1 VSADRLDF
9 TNPAAVRAWLVDLR
23 VAVDDAGAVA
33 EDMLRPARK
42 RALGQ
47 TEHARLYGD
56 ARAKLAAL
64 LSYADPPPEDN
75 GAAPVH

>member
-9 TNPAAVRAWLVDLR
+9 ANPAALRAWLVDLR
-23 VAVDDAGAVA
+23 VAVDDAGAVT
-33 EDMLRPARK
+33 EDLLRPHRE
-42 RALGQ
+42 RDLGNR
-47 TEHARLYGD
+47 EHARLYGD